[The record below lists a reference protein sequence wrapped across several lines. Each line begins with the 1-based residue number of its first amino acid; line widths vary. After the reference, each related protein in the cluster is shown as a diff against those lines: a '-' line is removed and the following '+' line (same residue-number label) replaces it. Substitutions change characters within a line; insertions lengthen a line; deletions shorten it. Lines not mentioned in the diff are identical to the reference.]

1 MSPWKSPSIWHRA
14 PSPLPH
20 RARRVCFV
28 SGLSDPTSS
37 ALSQEQWTLLR
48 SLPFEESEII
58 DRNFPFTAD
67 SRETAREVSM
77 IWASLM
83 NGWQYMRLGSNRY
96 REQLKMHWRNLLEHT
111 DRLYLVSL
119 SCGLEFIRVG
129 IDSSIDATRI
139 HVVALGPV
147 CRQLPQ
153 CKLTII
159 QGEQDWISRRF
170 VPEANHRI
178 PGLGHMGYMSHPKV
192 QEILCRDLGNS
203 ISA

>member
-1 MSPWKSPSIWHRA
+1 MSPSIWHRR
-14 PSPLPH
+14 PNPWSD

-37 ALSQEQWTLLR
+37 ALSREQWALLR
-48 SLPFEESEII
+48 SLPFDESEII
-58 DRNFPFTAD
+58 DRNFPFTSD

-83 NGWQYMRLGSNRY
+83 NGWQYLRLGSNRH
-96 REQLKMHWRNLLEHT
+96 RELLKTHWNNLLEHT
-111 DRLYLVSL
+111 GQLYLVSL

-129 IDSSIDATRI
+129 IDSQIDAERI
-139 HVVALGPV
+139 HVMALGPV

-170 VPEANHRI
+170 VPDANHRV
-178 PGLGHMGYMSHPKV
+178 PGLGHMGYMNHPKV
-192 QEILCRDLGNS
+192 QEILCSDLGNS